1 MTTAIAT
8 VEPDEIIKLSPARE
22 RFAVLY
28 VTKRNASDAYRG
40 AYNLRENIKDQTVW
54 SNASR
59 LMADSKVKARI
70 KQLRDMTAIP
80 SINAVIADYEASRD
94 GAFEDRNWS
103 AANGAIGGIAEVA
116 GYTRHDDKGS
126 RGDVHI
132 HFPAVLLGV
141 L

>member
-1 MTTAIAT
+1 MAPLPAKTD
-8 VEPDEIIKLSPARE
+8 EEIIKLTPSRE
-22 RFAVLY
+22 AFAVAY
-28 VTKRNASDAYRG
+28 VTSRSGPRAYKASFNVRK
-40 AYNLRENIKDQTVW
+40 NTKDSSIDVA
-54 SNASR
+54 ASK
-59 LMADSKVKARI
+59 LLADPKIRQRI
-70 KQLRDMTAIP
+70 RQLRDATAIP

-132 HFPAVLLGV
+132 HFDVTMVGV